1 MGNGKIRVIGV
12 AYLDMVLR
20 IRIADL
26 AETLGEHRGDFL
38 GRLEE
43 LLHFRKML
51 EAYER
56 EETEKS

>member
-1 MGNGKIRVIGV
+1 
-12 AYLDMVLR
+12 MVLR